1 MQSLPLHIK
10 VKMTKYRIK
19 EWVTEFGE
27 EGVYISFSG
36 GKDSTVLLHLVRE
49 EYPNI
54 PAVFVDTGLEYPE
67 IRQFVKGFENV
78 EWLKP
83 KKNFKQ
89 VVSEYGYPI
98 ISKEVSDTVSM
109 AKRGYKSG
117 INKLNGVDKN
127 GNESSFRK
135 GMKKYKFLLEAPFNI
150 SDECCYISKK
160 QPAKDYEHRTKR
172 KPFIA
177 TMACE
182 SALRQTSWLRTGCN
196 AFDTQRPISQ
206 PMAFWTEQDVLQYI
220 YENNLEIA
228 SVYGDVVNSNEIDGQ
243 LSFLQTDK
251 CFKTT
256 GCQRTGCV
264 FCLYGIQAEKSPNR
278 LEKLKDSHPKLYEYV
293 MKPEEQGGLGYL
305 EKLNWINSNGNMN
318 IKY

>member
-19 EWVTEFGE
+19 EWVAEYGE

-89 VVSEYGYPI
+89 VVKEYGYPI

-117 INKLNGVDKN
+117 IDKLNGVDKN

-278 LEKLKDSHPKLYEYV
+278 LEKLKDSHQKLYEYV